1 MSKRA
6 YDKEE
11 NYKNEIANLRNI
23 IKNSSLGSQNL
34 IVNLQEL
41 KNDKSK
47 LERDKFHLSNQ
58 LVAEK
63 LK

>member
-1 MSKRA
+1 MNKKA
-6 YDKEE
+6 IDKEE

-23 IKNSSLGSQNL
+23 IKNSSIGSNDL

-41 KNDKSK
+41 KNEMSK
-47 LERDKFHLSNQ
+47 IERDKFHLSNQ
-58 LVAEK
+58 LLSEK

>member
-1 MSKRA
+1 MSKKA
-6 YDKEE
+6 IDKEE

-23 IKNSSLGSQNL
+23 IKNSSIGSNDL

-41 KNDKSK
+41 KNEMSK
-47 LERDKFHLSNQ
+47 IERDKFHLSNQ
-58 LVAEK
+58 LLSEK